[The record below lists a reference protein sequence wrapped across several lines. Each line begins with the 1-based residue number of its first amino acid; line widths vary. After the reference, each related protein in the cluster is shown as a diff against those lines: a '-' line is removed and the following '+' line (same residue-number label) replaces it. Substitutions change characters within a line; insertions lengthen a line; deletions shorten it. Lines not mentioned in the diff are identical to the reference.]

1 MFTHQKQP
9 GVFQI
14 VALEPSPK
22 WRGQGEVI
30 KKRQFEMHP
39 NNLMVG
45 ATLVV
50 ALFRANMFLAEKM
63 CYS

>member
-1 MFTHQKQP
+1 MQGKK

-14 VALEPSPK
+14 AALEPSPK

-39 NNLMVG
+39 LLQKCYRQGFGKNNLSFGKFV
-45 ATLVV
+45 
-50 ALFRANMFLAEKM
+50 
-63 CYS
+63 